1 MKKTAVFS
9 FYWLVLAVAFAS
21 FSARAETLPPLVTG
35 DESIIVTHHHM
46 QTVHGLLDYEARAGR
61 LAVRNDESG
70 QVRAYIFFVAYVA
83 KPQPGKQRPL
93 TFLWNGGPT
102 AESLLVHTEVFG
114 PRRYTQAGMQD
125 NAETLLATSDLVFY
139 DPVETGFSRP
149 AQVDDT
155 EFLSTLGDFAVTA
168 EFVRAY
174 RARFAAEDQPLF
186 LGGESYGTWRVC
198 GVTEMLAKR
207 GIPVSGAIL
216 ISGGVPGS
224 LMPPSFQDAMY
235 VPARTA
241 AAFQLHKL
249 SPELMRDRQ
258 STMKAVA
265 EWTRTVYW
273 PSLDRLDKLSPEER
287 ESIVQKL
294 ALFIGVKPEQINHKT
309 LVMTNLEY
317 RKGLFAGDSTKELN
331 TYDMRIAG
339 VEQEQPGRARTL
351 SGYLRHELG
360 YQTDLAYT
368 GLEDGYMPRPG
379 PDRRSTGDRWSYNH
393 VELTPQSMARMNA
406 GGGPPLSQPWLQNAM
421 HLDKQIRV
429 FVAAGRYDSLN
440 MCEGNQ
446 LMSAKLEPDLARR
459 FMHACYEGG
468 HMMYRDQPTRLQLVS
483 DIEHFLL
490 GQ

>member
-35 DESIIVTHHHM
+35 DESIVVTHHHM
-46 QTVHGLLDYEARAGR
+46 QTVHGLLDYEARTGR
-61 LAVRNDESG
+61 LAIRNDESG

-125 NAETLLATSDLVFY
+125 NAETLLSTSDLVFY

-273 PSLDRLDKLSPEER
+273 PSLDHLDTLSPEER

-294 ALFIGVKPEQINHKT
+294 ASFIGVKPEQINRKT

-317 RKGLFAGDSTKELN
+317 RKGLFAGDPTKELN

-339 VEQEQPGRARTL
+339 VEQEKPDRARTL
-351 SGYLRHELG
+351 SGYMRHELG

-368 GLEDGYMPRPG
+368 GL
-379 PDRRSTGDRWSYNH
+379 
-393 VELTPQSMARMNA
+393 
-406 GGGPPLSQPWLQNAM
+406 
-421 HLDKQIRV
+421 
-429 FVAAGRYDSLN
+429 
-440 MCEGNQ
+440 
-446 LMSAKLEPDLARR
+446 
-459 FMHACYEGG
+459 
-468 HMMYRDQPTRLQLVS
+468 
-483 DIEHFLL
+483 
-490 GQ
+490 